1 MKFLDD
7 ILLEQTGS
15 TPAVPGSN
23 NFGIL
28 YASASV
34 IHYRNSDSNFRLG
47 YPTTSGV
54 NVIYYTGSSGNT
66 TTTYTWT
73 KPPGCNFVRV
83 FALGPGGGGGS
94 GANDASGLSKGGT
107 GGGGGA
113 LLWAQF
119 LASDLPD
126 SVTVTVPGCHPG
138 GVGQSLADSTGF
150 PGTSATSSYTA
161 FGNFVSASGGDS
173 GVGGTSNVSG
183 ITTYGALGGLISTCK
198 PLTILAYGGCP
209 GGWTSNLGVG
219 NNAVYQGVGTTG
231 VFNPTRGINSFQVG
245 ITSGGGAGGGAGG
258 GRNTTSVAQTAGS
271 GSGGNEYGVVKA
283 GSTPGTATTSP
294 NGANG
299 QHNYINGYLQ
309 IATGSLIETY
319 APGQGGGGGAFPN
332 GLGGHGGRYG
342 AGGGGGG
349 AGSTTGTPSGAG
361 GSGSA
366 GLCVVIEYL

>member
-7 ILLEQTGS
+7 ILIEETGS
-15 TPAVPGSN
+15 TPAAPTSN
-23 NFGIL
+23 TGIIFV
-28 YASASV
+28 SASG
-34 IHYRNSDSNFRLG
+34 IHYRNAGVTTLG
-47 YPTTSGV
+47 QTVGRV
-54 NVIYYTGSSGNT
+54 NILYYTGSGDSS

-73 KPPGCNFVRV
+73 KPPGCNFVRI

-94 GANDASGLSKGGT
+94 GANDASGLSKGGC

-126 SVTVTVPGCHPG
+126 SVTVTVPGCSPG
-138 GVGQSLADSTGF
+138 GVGQTTANSNGF

-161 FGNFVSASGGDS
+161 FGNFVSASGGD
-173 GVGGTSNVSG
+173 GGAAGNTAASL
-183 ITTYGALGGLISTCK
+183 TYGALGGLISTCR
-198 PLTILAYGGCP
+198 PVTILAYGGCP
-209 GGWTSNLGVG
+209 GGFTSNIGIG
-219 NNAVYQGVGTTG
+219 SNALYQGAGGTG
-231 VFNPTRGINSFQVG
+231 VFNPSRGTGGTQAGF
-245 ITSGGGAGGGAGG
+245 TSGGGAGGGAGG
-258 GRNTTSVAQTAGS
+258 GRNGSSVAQSAGS
-271 GSGGNEYGVVKA
+271 GSGGNQYGVVKA
-283 GSTPGTATTSP
+283 GSTPGTPTTSP

-309 IATGSLIETY
+309 IATGSLIELY
-319 APGQGGGGGAFPN
+319 APGQGGAGGAYPD
-332 GLGGHGGRYG
+332 GLGGHGGLYG